1 MHRTDP
7 ILLISLHPMITKVRI
22 SAWSNLKFLRTSWTN
37 RQMMMM
43 KRNDIDSP
51 SRPCCQDFAIGCQGV
66 PIYCPFAFP
75 VCEGDQSLLKD
86 RQKKFSWQM
95 DFCRKNLW
103 EFRTSWQQKQ
113 YLNKEMMIRW
123 NLVSNFGNSF
133 NWKIK
138 HLLTLIFRRNAGK
151 KDDCWY

>member
-1 MHRTDP
+1 
-7 ILLISLHPMITKVRI
+7 
-22 SAWSNLKFLRTSWTN
+22 
-37 RQMMMM
+37 MMM
-43 KRNDIDSP
+43 KWKNIDSP

-66 PIYCPFAFP
+66 PICCPFAFP

-86 RQKKFSWQM
+86 RQKKSSSQM

-113 YLNKEMMIRW
+113 YLNKEMVIRW

-151 KDDCWY
+151 KMTADIKMTADLKKSLNVVTSSTMQYQSTLKSKI